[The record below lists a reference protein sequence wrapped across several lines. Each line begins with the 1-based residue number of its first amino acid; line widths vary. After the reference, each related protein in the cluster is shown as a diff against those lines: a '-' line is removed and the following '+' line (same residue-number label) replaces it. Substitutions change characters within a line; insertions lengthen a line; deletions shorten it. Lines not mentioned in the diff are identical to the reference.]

1 MDDADIITKQQEGAS
16 DDSGICNHGNGRD
29 VHGAIA
35 AHVSE
40 LCFLRRLVLQSYHE
54 RLSMSDTR
62 SHRGPPR
69 KCFDLMHLSAASSGD
84 GSDSEDSEE
93 SRVSQRD
100 IRDRPRDHETHF
112 RVRFNASGL
121 ATEGGPIGELRL
133 FVSQREIFESNA
145 GQEARGSPARQR
157 VLHGML
163 MSTKPKPR
171 Y

>member
-1 MDDADIITKQQEGAS
+1 MKPTSSPSNKKARLTTQVFVTTVK
-16 DDSGICNHGNGRD
+16 GRH
-29 VHGAIA
+29 VHDTIA

-40 LCFLRRLVLQSYHE
+40 LRLVLQSYHA
-54 RLSMSDTR
+54 RLLMSDAR

-69 KCFDLMHLSAASSGD
+69 NPFDLMHRSAASSGD

-100 IRDRPRDHETHF
+100 IRDRPRDLETHF

-163 MSTKPKPR
+163 MSAKPKPR